1 MRKIR
6 PYMFFGYKGPFT
18 TATTWISY
26 ALTVWAVYLI
36 TQEQV
41 SPSWLLLSVMGI
53 FCLQMGVTV
62 GLHRL
67 FSHRAFRC
75 SKYWESIIAYW
86 ATLGI
91 YGSTIQ
97 WAGMHV
103 EHHKHSDTDRDPML
117 THWSYMLW
125 QRNRNSNV
133 DRRTLMR
140 LWRSP
145 LHRFLHNYYALVILV
160 TCLALYLISPWAL
173 LFGYAVPLAWYH
185 WVSSWHTVLSHGLN
199 GPRNLS
205 SLEFVM
211 FTGGEWGHLSH
222 HQHSKRIKFDRFD
235 VGYHFIKFIKL

>member
-1 MRKIR
+1 
-6 PYMFFGYKGPFT
+6 
-18 TATTWISY
+18 
-26 ALTVWAVYLI
+26 
-36 TQEQV
+36 
-41 SPSWLLLSVMGI
+41 
-53 FCLQMGVTV
+53 
-62 GLHRL
+62 
-67 FSHRAFRC
+67 
-75 SKYWESIIAYW
+75 
-86 ATLGI
+86 
-91 YGSTIQ
+91 
-97 WAGMHV
+97 
-103 EHHKHSDTDRDPML
+103 
-117 THWSYMLW
+117 MLW